1 MYIYVMVMQQRD
13 WCYPGESCLEIRLQI
28 TAVLK
33 NVCDIKTPTLSC
45 KYLHSCGK
53 MTVVVLKTCSQTLIP
68 HPSWDEAQYFSLPVW
83 AWPSYLTYRVWQPQ
97 MRLLRCGFHLRSL
110 SGKASY
116 QVMSCPTETP
126 MCQGRRSPSPTLWK
140 VIHSMT
146 TSGLGRIFQAQVSY
160 IAQDDNLTS
169 GEALD
174 QTTGLSCFLVSDPQE
189 LRWCLLSA
197 AKFWGNVL
205 CTNG

>member
-45 KYLHSCGK
+45 KYLYSCGK

-97 MRLLRCGFHLRSL
+97 MRLLRCEDVAFILDHSLGKPATKSWAARQRHPCAKEGGLHPQHCERSFIQGL
-110 SGKASY
+110 
-116 QVMSCPTETP
+116 QV
-126 MCQGRRSPSPTLWK
+126 
-140 VIHSMT
+140 
-146 TSGLGRIFQAQVSY
+146 GLGGSFRHR
-160 IAQDDNLTS
+160 
-169 GEALD
+169 
-174 QTTGLSCFLVSDPQE
+174 CLV
-189 LRWCLLSA
+189 
-197 AKFWGNVL
+197 
-205 CTNG
+205 